1 MQIITHFSLQQ
12 AKLYSYHISMP
23 TLAKS
28 IFQRM
33 LDLLWLYQSSIAT
46 KANIPY

>member
-12 AKLYSYHISMP
+12 AELYSYHISML

-28 IFQRM
+28 ISQRM
-33 LDLLWLYQSSIAT
+33 LDLLWLYQSSTATIAD
-46 KANIPY
+46 IPY